1 MRFEQLRYLES
12 VARLRSFHAAAA
24 ELNVSQPTLSE
35 QIRRLEEDLGVV
47 LLFRGRG
54 GTRLTSSGLSLLPH
68 IHSTMASVESLRQ
81 AAGSLQGVRK
91 GRIRLGAVSLASRLL
106 LPKVVVAFRQS
117 YPGVALQV
125 TEKGSL
131 EVEHGISEGIYD
143 LGILSRRLDSKT
155 SPDHEFEPLLNTRL
169 AVCLPQAHRLAKKS
183 VLSKGDVLEEPLVMY
198 GTGFLMHEATVS
210 LIGRS
215 PDNIVHYT
223 NNTET
228 AIRMVKAGVGI
239 AIISLLSE
247 SDELVDDSVRLLP
260 IENSPDF
267 ALGLFRS
274 TMVQP
279 PPAVTA
285 LMRITRLYA
294 ARFA

>member
-1 MRFEQLRYLES
+1 MRFEQLRYLEV
-12 VARLRSFHAAAA
+12 VARLRSFHAAAS
-24 ELNVSQPTLSE
+24 ELKVSQPTLSE

-47 LLFRGRG
+47 LLFRGKG
-54 GTRLTSSGLSLLPH
+54 GTRLTSSGSALLPH
-68 IHSTMASVESLRQ
+68 IQATTASVESLRQ
-81 AAGSLQGVRK
+81 AAGSLQSVRK

-106 LPKVVVAFRQS
+106 LPKVVVAFRHS

-131 EVEHGISEGIYD
+131 EVERDVNDGTYD
-143 LGILSRRLDSKT
+143 LGILSRRLDTET
-155 SPDHEFEPLLNTRL
+155 SPYQEFEPLLRTRL
-169 AVCLPQAHRLAKKS
+169 AVCVPEGHRLAKVKL
-183 VLSKGDVLEEPLVMY
+183 LSRNDLLEEPLIMY
-198 GTGFLMHEATVS
+198 GAGFLMHDATVS
-210 LIGRS
+210 LIGRT

-247 SDELVDDSVRLLP
+247 SDELMDDSVRLLP

-267 ALGLFRS
+267 AVGLFRS
-274 TMVQP
+274 TLVQP
-279 PPAVTA
+279 APAVTA
-285 LMRITRLYA
+285 LMRITRIHA
-294 ARFA
+294 ARLI